1 MATYTVKDPT
11 SGKTIKLT
19 GDSPPTEAEL
29 NEIFAK
35 INPSQ
40 AKPKSGLQQAADDTL
55 RAHPNPLDG
64 VTGEQLRE
72 GTLKFADWLPAIGGT
87 AGGIIGGGG
96 GTVLGFGVGG
106 APGAI
111 GGAGVGGV
119 TGESARQLIRHA
131 MGADAPASAS
141 EAATGIATE
150 GGKQAAYEGG
160 GRVIAAAAKPA
171 ARWMMNRAMNAT
183 ERLSREFP
191 NLSQTMIDNALSV
204 SQGGLK
210 RARALLAQAKAGVNE
225 GLEQAGQAN
234 FAAGKIAGAKI
245 PVQLTPELADS
256 LKTAIVE
263 GAIQSGATKA
273 GGGSV
278 SAATTRLPK
287 ATQQLL
293 GAVNRAAETG
303 QVLELTP
310 ELADAFKTQLQREVK
325 ALYMQG
331 TSPTGP
337 SAVPALKAIKADF
350 AARLNDAI
358 DAVAKGYKEGNA
370 TAQPLIGA
378 VRGIRHAIRP
388 GSNLYQAM
396 VRPGVGALIG
406 GAEGYRQGGGVGGAL
421 GAAAGAV
428 ATSPGTMSRE
438 ALILA
443 NPLFQTLLKQLPRS
457 AALSVMQEHA
467 PQGEAP

>member
-1 MATYTVKDPT
+1 MATYTVRDPK
-11 SGKTIKLT
+11 SGKTLKLT
-19 GDSPPTEAEL
+19 GDSPPTAAEL
-29 NEIFAK
+29 EQIFAK
-35 INPSQ
+35 ATP
-40 AKPKSGLQQAADDTL
+40 AAPKPSGLASAADETL
-55 RAHPNPLDG
+55 RTHPHPLEG
-64 VTGEQLRE
+64 VTDEMMRA
-72 GTLKFADWLPAIGGT
+72 GTLKLADALPTIGGVGGGMIGG
-87 AGGIIGGGG
+87 AGGS
-96 GTVLGFGVGG
+96 VFGVGVG
-106 APGAI
+106 GVPGAI
-111 GGAGVGGV
+111 GGAGIGGA

-131 MGADAPASAS
+131 MGAEAPASAS
-141 EAATGIATE
+141 DAAVDIAKE
-150 GGKQAAYEGG
+150 GGTQAAYEAG

-204 SQGGLK
+204 SQGGLR
-210 RARALLAQAKAGVNE
+210 RARALLSQAKAGVNE
-225 GLEQAGQAN
+225 GLEQAGKAN
-234 FAAGKIAGAKI
+234 FAAGKISGAKI

-263 GAIQSGATKA
+263 GAIQSGVTKT

-287 ATQQLL
+287 AIQQLL
-293 GAVNRAAETG
+293 GAVDRAAETG
-303 QVLELTP
+303 QALDLTP

-331 TSPTGP
+331 TSPTGL

-358 DAVAKGYKEGNA
+358 DAVAAGYKEGNA

-396 VRPGVGALIG
+396 VRPGVGALLG
-406 GAEGYRQGGGVGGAL
+406 GAEGYRQGGGVGGAV

-443 NPLFQTLLKQLPRS
+443 NPLFQSLLKQLPRS
-457 AALSVMQEHA
+457 AALSVMQEH
-467 PQGEAP
+467 QTLGEAP